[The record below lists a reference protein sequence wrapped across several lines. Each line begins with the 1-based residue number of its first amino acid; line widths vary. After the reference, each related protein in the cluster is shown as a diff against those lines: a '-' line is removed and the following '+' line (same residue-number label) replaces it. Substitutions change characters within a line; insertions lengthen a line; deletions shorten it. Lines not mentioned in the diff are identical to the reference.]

1 MDAYCEARMA
11 SLIVTCAKS
20 DLIVQ
25 TLSEQAVP
33 LIVSCRPHAAIETT
47 EKNRRHCEERSDAAI
62 SIRLQ

>member
-11 SLIVTCAKS
+11 SLIVTCTKS

-33 LIVSCRPHAAIETT
+33 LIVSCRPHAATETT
-47 EKNRRHCEERSDAAI
+47 E
-62 SIRLQ
+62 